1 MPTDLEELEAK
12 NRAHI
17 DKHYAEIERLKQ
29 TNGGEPSAEQ
39 AIDQPDTDSGDE
51 DKPVDTLQEAID
63 FSQPLPPTQGYATT
77 ADAERTAAQARLDL
91 KNMDVG
97 GNASN

>member
-17 DKHYAEIERLKQ
+17 DKHYAEIERLKGEA
-29 TNGGEPSAEQ
+29 NGGEPSAEQ
-39 AIDQPDTDSGDE
+39 PVDPVAGDTGDE

-77 ADAERTAAQARLDL
+77 ADAERTAAQARTDL
-91 KNMDVG
+91 KAMPVG
-97 GNASN
+97 GA